1 MAWLLVPPSPSLAVT
16 VTSYT
21 LFAPASVGAS
31 KFGATRKLNTPPAV
45 IANRAASAPPV
56 MLNVTVAPASGS
68 VAVTVVTAVWFSG
81 ALAVA
86 ALVIVGASFTF
97 VTVTAMAWLLVPPSP
112 SLAVT
117 VTSYT
122 FLAPASVGASKFG
135 ATTTLTTPPAVP
147 PNFAAFPYP
156 TLFRATVAPA
166 SGSVAVTVVT
176 AVWFS
181 GALAVAALVIVG
193 ASFTFVRLIVI
204 TAVSLSVGVPLSVT
218 V

>member
-97 VTVTAMAWLLVPPSP
+97 VRLTVRSEERRVGSA

-122 FLAPASVGASKFG
+122 LLAPASVGASKFG
-135 ATTTLTTPPAVP
+135 ATCKLNTPPAVIA
-147 PNFAAFPYP
+147 NFAASAPP
-156 TLFRATVAPA
+156 VMLNVTVAPA

-204 TAVSLSVGVPLSVT
+204 TAVSLSV
-218 V
+218 